1 MMSRLRMWSLM
12 MRQSAI
18 CRIIFEENNEGGD
31 GEKDILHANKWNVYN
46 KVKEA
51 LVNVGYSVEVSDK
64 DGQKIILE
72 AVNDHVVEEG
82 FEHEELSLHGFD
94 FNLF

>member
-1 MMSRLRMWSLM
+1 M
-12 MRQSAI
+12 MRESSI
-18 CRIIFEENNEGGD
+18 CRIVFEDNNGGGD
-31 GEKDILHANKWNVYN
+31 GQKDLLHANKWNVYN

-51 LVNVGYSVEVSDK
+51 LIKVGYQVEVSDK
-64 DGQKIILE
+64 DRQKIIWE

-82 FEHEELSLHGFD
+82 FEHQELRLQGFD